1 MENGITEKTDNVRK
15 YRTVEEFRYSRT
27 QFPHGP
33 GPSAHVAAAFAAY
46 DAIKRIE
53 DGKNVDNLADILVI
67 LAHDFE
73 PTPANEAFVAVL
85 TAAVKAAQAK

>member
-1 MENGITEKTDNVRK
+1 MENPKSFN
-15 YRTVEEFRYSRT
+15 VEELRYSMI

-46 DAIKRIE
+46 DAVKKIE
-53 DGKNVDNLADILVI
+53 GGNAVVNVEAILDI

-73 PTPANEAFVAVL
+73 PTPANKAFVAVL
-85 TAAVKAAQAK
+85 TAALEAAQAK